1 MAPKT
6 NPENCVPG
14 HCDDHSGLLVW
25 MKAATGLCT
34 LAVGL
39 LTYSV
44 LWQAPSIRMDV
55 AREIARLDMR
65 DKDTGFDI
73 ETIKKDITD
82 HNRRL
87 SLLEEK
93 DPS

>member
-6 NPENCVPG
+6 IPENCAPG

-25 MKAATGLCT
+25 MKAATGLCAC
-34 LAVGL
+34 AVGL
-39 LTYSV
+39 LSYSV
-44 LWQAPSIRMDV
+44 MWQAPSIRMDV

-73 ETIKKDITD
+73 ENIKKDVHDIT
-82 HNRRL
+82 RRV
-87 SLLEEK
+87 SLLEGNQ
-93 DPS
+93 PQ